1 MNFDTVHEYYFGD
14 GCVHLHYC
22 TDHETL
28 IVVNN
33 TDGKTNRLMLN
44 IPQKVL
50 DEFRETVRRA
60 KHGGEDQGDQI
71 NTENFMSRL
80 AHTGVA

>member
-50 DEFRETVRRA
+50 DEFRLELNKDSLEKV
-60 KHGGEDQGDQI
+60 KFDDD
-71 NTENFMSRL
+71 
-80 AHTGVA
+80 

>member
-14 GCVHLHYC
+14 GCVHIHYC

-50 DEFRETVRRA
+50 DEFRLELNKDSLEKV
-60 KHGGEDQGDQI
+60 KFDDD
-71 NTENFMSRL
+71 
-80 AHTGVA
+80 

>member
-50 DEFRETVRRA
+50 DEFRLELNKESLEKV
-60 KHGGEDQGDQI
+60 KFDDD
-71 NTENFMSRL
+71 
-80 AHTGVA
+80 